1 MGMDAQL
8 EITDLVSAIRK
19 GQISAD
25 KQLEPIFDRLQSF
38 ECWTSYFH
46 LLEQQIDNPKKRQ
59 LEYYVRTARAY
70 SVHLEDIQKAA
81 KVCLKMM
88 KDLRLS
94 YQEFRGKALHA
105 IVDEQDYGNEGV
117 ILQAIYPKLK
127 SKEDNIA
134 CMERLCLIYEKKKFD
149 EANLNKSYERLIEL
163 DPYNQKA
170 LRYFKIVYTQ
180 NNQWEKVAQVLM
192 NLFTSAKH
200 VNDRYRSAQELAAVY
215 LYQLDAP
222 GNSIDVLEKYCA
234 DSPLSTFAIH
244 YEAYYRMQN
253 WEGCLKVLQTQV
265 KRVSGDLNK
274 ANLTL
279 RIGETLE
286 RLRRPD
292 DAITAYKKVLELA
305 PNMLEPLEKLADIYL
320 RMENWHAVLETL
332 NTLDECLDDQF
343 LKEKVREG
351 IERLQNAMEDG
362 RKGVNHA

>member
-1 MGMDAQL
+1 MMEAQL
-8 EITDLVSAIRK
+8 EITDLIAAIRK
-19 GQISAD
+19 GQVSPD
-25 KQLEPIFDRLQSF
+25 NSLEPVFDRLQAF

-46 LLEQQIDNPKKRQ
+46 LLEQQIDNPKKRA
-59 LEYYVRTARAY
+59 LTHYVRIARAY
-70 SVHLEDIQKAA
+70 SVHLEDITKAA
-81 KVCLKMM
+81 RVCLKMM
-88 KDLRLS
+88 KDMRLS
-94 YQEFRGKALHA
+94 YQEFRDKALYS
-105 IVDEQDYGNEGV
+105 IIDEQDYGNEG
-117 ILQAIYPKLK
+117 ILLQSIYPKLK
-127 SKEDNIA
+127 SKEDNVA
-134 CMERLCLIYEKKKFD
+134 CMERLCLIYEKKKYD
-149 EANLNKSYERLIEL
+149 ENNLNKSYERLIEL

-265 KRVSGDLNK
+265 RKISGDLNR
-274 ANLTL
+274 ATLTL
-279 RIGETLE
+279 RIGEMLE
-286 RLRRPD
+286 KLRRSD
-292 DAITAYKKVLELA
+292 DAILAYKRVLELA
-305 PNMLEPLEKLADIYL
+305 PNMLEPLEKLSDIYL
-320 RMENWHAVLETL
+320 RQENWSAVIETL

-343 LKEKVREG
+343 LKDKVREG
-351 IERLQNAMEDG
+351 IDRLQSALDDSA
-362 RKGVNHA
+362 KKA